1 MPAFFVSRFLGQTFA
16 VVQITPST
24 LFLTRDFDMTY
35 RISRLALNV
44 IPLILVILIQ
54 SECLSEMLCMRSDSS
69 SVQQLRPGVIHR
81 FIRDQR
87 GPWNI
92 HILEIDLTQP
102 DLAIGAGRAQDSY
115 FGREQTTSIA
125 RRHSSPDRKVIA
137 AINSD
142 FFDLKSGEVENDN
155 IIDGE
160 FIKGTKMTGSPF
172 DTFDNIH
179 SQFALSVGKKPFIDR
194 FALEGTVIW
203 GGSIRSDLQGVND
216 IPKSGGLVLFNSYY
230 GRSTPTDTLK
240 MTILER
246 PLSLVTVRSD
256 TLLVIVSGEVSR
268 GGSSLSKGSFVLSGY
283 DLTRSNPLSTLRR
296 GDTLKIWLGL
306 RPNRGPLQTLVGGW
320 PRIVLD
326 GTNIAAG
333 ADYAEGTFP
342 RFSSGRH
349 PRSGV
354 GFSKDSTKV
363 YFIVVDG
370 RTQQSVGMS
379 LIEFGDLMVA
389 SGAYQAMNFDGGG
402 STTLVLNGRIVNVP
416 SDATGERAVG
426 NCLLLYELKGK

>member
-1 MPAFFVSRFLGQTFA
+1 MNFHRTSLRLNLA
-16 VVQITPST
+16 T
-24 LFLTRDFDMTY
+24 LICM
-35 RISRLALNV
+35 AA
-44 IPLILVILIQ
+44 IQ
-54 SECLSEMLCMRSDSS
+54 SHCLSEATSVGPDSS

-87 GPWNI
+87 GPWDI

-102 DLAIGAGRAQDSY
+102 DLTIGAARALDTY

-125 RRHSSPDRKVIA
+125 RRHSTSDRKVIA

-142 FFDLKSGEVENDN
+142 FFDLKTGEVENDN

-160 FIKGTKMTGSPF
+160 FVKGTRMTGSPF

-179 SQFALSVGKKPFIDR
+179 SQFALSAAKKPLIDR
-194 FALEGTVIW
+194 FALEGVIIW
-203 GGSIRSDLQGVND
+203 APFRRSELQGLND
-216 IPKSGGLVLFNSYY
+216 IPKSGGLVLFNGFY
-230 GRSTPTDTLK
+230 GHSTPTDTLK
-240 MTILER
+240 MTILEL
-246 PLSLVTVRSD
+246 PLSQLDVRSD
-256 TLLVIVSGEVSR
+256 TLYTIVSGEASK
-268 GGSSLSKGSFVLSGY
+268 GGSKLSTGQFVLAGY
-283 DLTRSNPLSTLRR
+283 DLPRPNPLSASKQ
-296 GDTLKIWLGL
+296 GDTIRIWLGL
-306 RPNRGPLQTLVGGW
+306 RPNRGDVNTLVGGW

-326 GTNIAAG
+326 GKSIAAG

-342 RFSSGRH
+342 RFSTGRH

-363 YFIVVDG
+363 YFFVVDG

-379 LIEFGDLMVA
+379 LVEFGDLMVA
-389 SGAYQAMNFDGGG
+389 SGAYQGMNFDGGG
-402 STTLVLNGRIVNVP
+402 STSLVLDGRIVNAP

-426 NCLLLYELKGK
+426 NCLLLYELKRK